1 MKASFSAKVRK
12 YILTLFGFNLFCFLP
27 IISTQ
32 IYHEG
37 DLMKPLHINTP
48 LLESSTISKKT
59 DHQIFLKMEA
69 LQPTGSFKIRGIG
82 HLCSELA
89 RNGARR
95 FVTSSAGNGGLAVTY
110 AGSKLN
116 IPVTVVVWK
125 TVSETTREKLR
136 REGAEIIVHG
146 NDWMEANKLAQSM
159 CEEKGVSFV
168 HPFDHPLL
176 WEGHASLIHEVKA
189 VGLIPDAVVVAV
201 GGGGLLSGVIQGLHE
216 VGWSKTPVFTA
227 ETSGA
232 ASLAESVKAGQLI
245 TLDKID
251 TIALSL
257 GARRVAEQAFEWTQ
271 KHSIIPVV
279 VSDAQAIDAVFQFA
293 DDQRILIEPACGA
306 ALAVVYGKHPEL
318 MTYEKI
324 LVVVCGGCNVD
335 LNLLEIMQHGR
346 AKSGI
351 WQ

>member
-1 MKASFSAKVRK
+1 MKAFFFAKSWK
-12 YILTLFGFNLFCFLP
+12 YILTLFGFCFFCFSP
-27 IISTQ
+27 TMGAQ
-32 IYHEG
+32 IYHKG
-37 DLMKPLHINTP
+37 DFMKPLHINTP

-59 DHQIFLKMEA
+59 NRQIFLKMEA

-89 RNGARR
+89 RNGAYR
-95 FVTSSAGNGGLAVTY
+95 FVTSSAGNGGLAVAY
-110 AGSKLN
+110 AGRKLN
-116 IPVTVVVWK
+116 IPVTVVIWN
-125 TVSETTREKLR
+125 TVSEMTREKLR

-146 NDWMEANKLAQSM
+146 NDWMEANTLAQSM
-159 CEEKGVSFV
+159 CEEKGVCYV

-189 VGLIPDAVVVAV
+189 AGIKPDAVVVAV
-201 GGGGLLSGVIQGLHE
+201 GGGGLLCGVIQGLQE
-216 VGWSKTPVFTA
+216 VGWSDVAVYTA

-232 ASLAESVKAGQLI
+232 ASLAESVKAGKLI

-271 KHSIIPVV
+271 RHSVIPLV
-279 VSDAQAIDAVFQFA
+279 VSDGRAINAVLQFA

-306 ALAVVYGKHPEL
+306 ALAVVYDKHSEL
-318 MTYEKI
+318 MKYDKI

-335 LNLLEIMQHGR
+335 LDLLGKWKKTLEKQ
-346 AKSGI
+346 
-351 WQ
+351 